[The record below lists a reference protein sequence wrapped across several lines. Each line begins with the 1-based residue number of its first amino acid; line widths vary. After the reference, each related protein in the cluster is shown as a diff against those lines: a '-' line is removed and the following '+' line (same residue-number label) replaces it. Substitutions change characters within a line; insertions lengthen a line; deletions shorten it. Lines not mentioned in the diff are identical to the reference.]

1 MTLRT
6 NVDVATRELS
16 TSELESVSAG
26 LRITHGPNPPIGGQG
41 GYHPGGD
48 YHHGGY
54 HHGGYPHR
62 CW

>member
-41 GYHPGGD
+41 GYH
-48 YHHGGY
+48 HGGY

>member
-1 MTLRT
+1 MTFPMNDDL
-6 NVDVATRELS
+6 AERELS
-16 TSELESVSAG
+16 ASELDAISAG

-41 GYHPGGD
+41 GYDRGD
-48 YHHGGY
+48 GY